1 MKFDSVKFKLY
12 YDFILTQVYAEP
24 ESDYNKITTQEIYDL
39 MIKPLKLKKSAK
51 ILDVGCG
58 PGYFLDIMKENKY
71 KNVVGTAGTD
81 IDIDICEKKNHTV
94 RKEDISF
101 LSDEDESL
109 DFIFCRQVLEHS
121 VFPYITLLEYNRV
134 LKQDAQIYIETPAP
148 YNERNHESN
157 LNHYSVLTDKMLMNL
172 LVRAGFDLVV
182 SNNLESTAKDK
193 KTGQEFSE
201 ISYGIIATKK
211 RSIDVK

>member
-193 KTGQEFSE
+193 KTGREFSE

>member
-101 LSDEDESL
+101 LSDDDESL

>member
-1 MKFDSVKFKLY
+1 MKYDSVKFKLY

-24 ESDYNKITTQEIYDL
+24 ESEYNKTTTQEIYDL

-81 IDIDICEKKNHTV
+81 IDIDICEKKNHNV

-172 LVRAGFDLVV
+172 LVRAGFDLDV

-193 KTGQEFSE
+193 KTGREFSE

>member
-12 YDFILTQVYAEP
+12 YDFILTQVYADP

-101 LSDEDESL
+101 LSDDDESL

>member
-12 YDFILTQVYAEP
+12 YDFILTQVYTEP
-24 ESDYNKITTQEIYDL
+24 ESDFHKITTQEVYDL

-81 IDIDICEKKNHTV
+81 IDIEICEKKKHTV

-101 LSDEDESL
+101 LADEDESL

-193 KTGQEFSE
+193 KTGREFSE
-201 ISYGIIATKK
+201 MSYGIIATKK

>member
-81 IDIDICEKKNHTV
+81 IDIDICEKKNHNV

-193 KTGQEFSE
+193 KTGREFSE

>member
-12 YDFILTQVYAEP
+12 YDFILTQVYADP

-81 IDIDICEKKNHTV
+81 IDIDICEKKNHNV

-193 KTGQEFSE
+193 KTGREFSE

>member
-24 ESDYNKITTQEIYDL
+24 ESDFHKITTQEVYDL

-81 IDIDICEKKNHTV
+81 IDIDICEKKNHNV

-172 LVRAGFDLVV
+172 LVRAGFDLDV

-193 KTGQEFSE
+193 KTGREFSE

>member
-157 LNHYSVLTDKMLMNL
+157 LHHYSVLTDKMLMNL

-193 KTGQEFSE
+193 KTGREFSE

>member
-1 MKFDSVKFKLY
+1 MKYDSVKFKLY

-24 ESDYNKITTQEIYDL
+24 ESEYNKTTTQEIYDL

-81 IDIDICEKKNHTV
+81 IDIDICEKKNHNV

-134 LKQDAQIYIETPAP
+134 LKQNAQIYIETPAP

-172 LVRAGFDLVV
+172 LVRAGFDLDV

-193 KTGQEFSE
+193 KTGREFSE

>member
-24 ESDYNKITTQEIYDL
+24 ESDFHKITTQEVYDL

-81 IDIDICEKKNHTV
+81 IDIEICEKKKHTV

-101 LSDEDESL
+101 LADEDESL

-193 KTGQEFSE
+193 KTGREFSE
-201 ISYGIIATKK
+201 MSYGIIATKK

>member
-81 IDIDICEKKNHTV
+81 IDIDICEKKNHNV

-172 LVRAGFDLVV
+172 LVRAGFDLDV

-193 KTGQEFSE
+193 KTGREFSE